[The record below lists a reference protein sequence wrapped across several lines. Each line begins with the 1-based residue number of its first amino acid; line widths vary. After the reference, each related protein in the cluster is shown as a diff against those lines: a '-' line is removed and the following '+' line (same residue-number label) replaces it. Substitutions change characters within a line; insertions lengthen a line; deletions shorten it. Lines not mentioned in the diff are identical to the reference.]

1 MKRLSLFLIFL
12 LSAVVFSCQDD
23 EKQRQAE
30 TIRAARQNDSI
41 LKIIS
46 SHWKFDVPPPTP
58 KVQMR
63 ISTWNEWQQFRSEL
77 AQKPTGGIGA
87 YKQKTKNLVNK
98 ADQLRNNIPLMFNK
112 PQVRARL
119 GVLITKIKQ
128 MYTFLNL
135 EVIQDKKVLQFI
147 DEVTKETAAVQ
158 DQLDEIVRIS
168 EIPKEIGEEEMLRAL
183 DTTRMANPD
192 RQPQPA
198 QQIQPGQMPKLNVQ
212 PGVVPQAVPQPT
224 SPQQREQFQQRIQQI
239 RKNRTGETGNKQ

>member
-12 LSAVVFSCQDD
+12 LSAVVLSCQDD

-30 TIRAARQNDSI
+30 TLRAAKHNDSI

-46 SHWKFDVPPPTP
+46 SHWKFDVPPPTI

-63 ISTWNEWQQFRSEL
+63 ISTWNEWQQFRTEL
-77 AQKPTGGIGA
+77 AQKPTGSISA

-112 PQVRARL
+112 PQVRSRL

-128 MYTFLNL
+128 LYTFLNL
-135 EVIQDKKVLQFI
+135 EVVQEKKVLQFI

-158 DQLDEIVRIS
+158 YQLDEIIRLS

-192 RQPQPA
+192 RQPQPV
-198 QQIQPGQMPKLNVQ
+198 QQSQTQLQPGL
-212 PGVVPQAVPQPT
+212 VPQAVPQPAQK
-224 SPQQREQFQQRIQQI
+224 SQLREQKIQRLQQL
-239 RKNRTGETGNKQ
+239 RKDRNLETGNKQ